1 MVMKKTF
8 IGFLAV
14 AAIIIGLAGCE
25 QKRVSYNGPSYLMFS
40 DTLYDYPVQETN
52 EVFNVPVSTTKA
64 VDHDRTFAVEIID
77 KESNAIEG
85 KHYKLLNNTVV
96 IKAGEMTANV
106 EVQGIYENIGATDS
120 LGFSL
125 RLIIPEETEWNL
137 YGTGAKVV
145 LHKSCPFDINNFTG
159 YCKVTS
165 TYFLEY
171 MQSSTRL
178 IKTELSQD
186 EENTIILKN
195 LYYDGYDAKLKF
207 KTGDVYKPYVELEEF
222 ACGST
227 SDAFGTIYGDG
238 KLIMSQPTNYV
249 SYYNTCENFVLQYV
263 TLSVYNKD
271 KTLYGTV
278 GTYLNIFEW
287 ISDAE
292 AEDMIQEG
300 Y

>member
-1 MVMKKTF
+1 MRKIF

-14 AAIIIGLAGCE
+14 SAIIIGLTGCE

-52 EVFNVPVSTTKA
+52 EVFKVPVSTTKT
-64 VDHDRTFAVEIID
+64 VDYDRTFAVEIID

-96 IKAGEMTANV
+96 IKAGKMTADV
-106 EVQGIYENIGATDS
+106 EVQGIYENIAATDS
-120 LGFSL
+120 LGFSM
-125 RLIIPEETEWNL
+125 RLILPEETEWDL
-137 YGTGAKVV
+137 YGKGAKVV
-145 LHKSCPFDINNFTG
+145 LHKTCPFDINNFKG

-165 TYFLEY
+165 TYLLEFK
-171 MQSSTRL
+171 QSSTRL

-186 EENTIILKN
+186 EDNTVILKD
-195 LYYDGYDAKLKF
+195 LYYDGYDVKLKF
-207 KTGDVYKPYVELEEF
+207 KTGDVYRPYITMEDCVC
-222 ACGST
+222 AST

-238 KLIMSQPTNYV
+238 KLMMSQPTNYV
-249 SYYNTCENFVLQYV
+249 SYYNTCEKFVLQYV

-278 GTYLNIFEW
+278 GTYLNILEW

-292 AEDMIQEG
+292 AEDMIQQG

>member
-1 MVMKKTF
+1 MRKIF

-14 AAIIIGLAGCE
+14 SAIIIGLTGCE

-52 EVFNVPVSTTKA
+52 EVFKVPVSTTKA
-64 VDHDRTFAVEIID
+64 VDYDRTFAVEIID

-96 IKAGEMTANV
+96 IKAGKMTADV
-106 EVQGIYENIGATDS
+106 EVQGIYANIAATDS
-120 LGFSL
+120 LGFSM
-125 RLIIPEETEWNL
+125 RLILPEETEWDL
-137 YGTGAKVV
+137 YGKGAKVV
-145 LHKSCPFDINNFTG
+145 LHKTCPFDINNFKG

-165 TYFLEY
+165 TYLLEF

-186 EENTIILKN
+186 EDNTVILKD
-195 LYYDGYDAKLKF
+195 LYYDGYDVKLKF
-207 KTGDVYKPYVELEEF
+207 KTGDVYRPYITMEDCVC
-222 ACGST
+222 AST

-238 KLIMSQPTNYV
+238 KLMMSQPTNYV
-249 SYYNTCENFVLQYV
+249 SYYNTCEKFVLQYV

-278 GTYLNIFEW
+278 GTYLNILEW

-292 AEDMIQEG
+292 AEDMIQQG

>member
-1 MVMKKTF
+1 MRKIF

-14 AAIIIGLAGCE
+14 SAIIIGLTGCE

-52 EVFNVPVSTTKA
+52 EVFKVPVSTTKA
-64 VDHDRTFAVEIID
+64 VDYDRTFAVEIID

-96 IKAGEMTANV
+96 IKAGKMTADV

-120 LGFSL
+120 LGFSM
-125 RLIIPEETEWNL
+125 RLILPEETEWDL
-137 YGTGAKVV
+137 YGKGAKVV
-145 LHKSCPFDINNFTG
+145 LHKTCPFDINNFKG

-165 TYFLEY
+165 TYLLEF

-186 EENTIILKN
+186 EDNTVILKD
-195 LYYDGYDAKLKF
+195 LYYDGYDVKLKF
-207 KTGDVYKPYVELEEF
+207 KTGDVYRPYITMEDCVC
-222 ACGST
+222 AST

-238 KLIMSQPTNYV
+238 KLMMSQPTNYV
-249 SYYNTCENFVLQYV
+249 SYYNTCEKFVLQYV

-278 GTYLNIFEW
+278 GTYLNILEW

-292 AEDMIQEG
+292 AEDMIQQG

>member
-1 MVMKKTF
+1 MRKIF

-14 AAIIIGLAGCE
+14 SAIIIGLTGCE

-52 EVFNVPVSTTKA
+52 EVFKVPVSTTKA
-64 VDHDRTFAVEIID
+64 VDYDRTFAVEIID

-96 IKAGEMTANV
+96 IKAGKMTADV
-106 EVQGIYENIGATDS
+106 EVQGIYENIAATDS
-120 LGFSL
+120 LGFSM
-125 RLIIPEETEWNL
+125 RLILPEETEWDL
-137 YGTGAKVV
+137 YGKGAKVV
-145 LHKSCPFDINNFTG
+145 LHKTCPFDINNFKG

-165 TYFLEY
+165 TYLLEM
-171 MQSSTRL
+171 MQTSTRL
-178 IKTELSQD
+178 IKTELSKD
-186 EENTIILKN
+186 EENTVILKD
-195 LYYDGYDAKLKF
+195 LYYDGYDVKLKF
-207 KTGDVYKPYVELEEF
+207 KTGDVYRPYITMEDCVC
-222 ACGST
+222 AST

-238 KLIMSQPTNYV
+238 KLMMSQPTNYV
-249 SYYNTCENFVLQYV
+249 SYYNTCEKFVLQYV

-278 GTYLNIFEW
+278 GTYLNILEW

-292 AEDMIQEG
+292 AEDMIQQG

>member
-1 MVMKKTF
+1 MRKIF

-14 AAIIIGLAGCE
+14 SAIIIGLTGCE

-52 EVFNVPVSTTKA
+52 EVFKVPVSTTKA
-64 VDHDRTFAVEIID
+64 VDYDRTFAVEIID

-96 IKAGEMTANV
+96 IKAGKMTADV
-106 EVQGIYENIGATDS
+106 EVQGIYENIAATDS
-120 LGFSL
+120 LGFSM
-125 RLIIPEETEWNL
+125 RLILPEETEWDL
-137 YGTGAKVV
+137 YGKGAKVV
-145 LHKSCPFDINNFTG
+145 LHKTCPFDINNFKG

-165 TYFLEY
+165 TYLLEFK
-171 MQSSTRL
+171 QSSTRL

-186 EENTIILKN
+186 EDNTVILKD
-195 LYYDGYDAKLKF
+195 LYYDGYDVKLKF
-207 KTGDVYKPYVELEEF
+207 KTGDVYRPYITMEDCVC
-222 ACGST
+222 AST

-238 KLIMSQPTNYV
+238 KLMMSQPTNYV
-249 SYYNTCENFVLQYV
+249 SYYNTCEKFVLQYV

-278 GTYLNIFEW
+278 GTYLNILEW

-292 AEDMIQEG
+292 AEDMIQQG

>member
-1 MVMKKTF
+1 MRKIF

-14 AAIIIGLAGCE
+14 SAVIIGLTGCE

-52 EVFNVPVSTTKA
+52 EVFKVPVSTTKA
-64 VDHDRTFAVEIID
+64 VDYDRTFAVEIID

-96 IKAGEMTANV
+96 IKAGKMTADV
-106 EVQGIYENIGATDS
+106 EVQGIYENIAATDS
-120 LGFSL
+120 LGFSM
-125 RLIIPEETEWNL
+125 RLILPEETEWDM
-137 YGTGAKVV
+137 YGKGAKVV
-145 LHKSCPFDINNFTG
+145 LHKTCPFDINNFKG

-165 TYFLEY
+165 TYLLGF

-186 EENTIILKN
+186 EDNTVILKD
-195 LYYDGYDAKLKF
+195 LYYDGYDVKLKF
-207 KTGDVYKPYVELEEF
+207 KTGDVYRPYITMEDCVC
-222 ACGST
+222 AST

-238 KLIMSQPTNYV
+238 KLMMSQPTNYV
-249 SYYNTCENFVLQYV
+249 SYYNTCEKFALQYV

-278 GTYLNIFEW
+278 GTYLNILEW

-292 AEDMIQEG
+292 AEDMIQQG

>member
-1 MVMKKTF
+1 MRKIF

-14 AAIIIGLAGCE
+14 SAIIIGLTGCE

-52 EVFNVPVSTTKA
+52 EVFKVPVSTTKA
-64 VDHDRTFAVEIID
+64 VDYDRTFAVEIID

-96 IKAGEMTANV
+96 IKAGKMTADV
-106 EVQGIYENIGATDS
+106 EVQGIYENIAATDS
-120 LGFSL
+120 LGFSM
-125 RLIIPEETEWNL
+125 RLILPEETEWDL
-137 YGTGAKVV
+137 YGKGAKVV
-145 LHKSCPFDINNFTG
+145 LHKTCPFDINNFKG

-165 TYFLEY
+165 TYLLGF

-186 EENTIILKN
+186 EDNTVILKD
-195 LYYDGYDAKLKF
+195 LYYDGYDVKLKF
-207 KTGDVYKPYVELEEF
+207 KTGDVYRPYITMEDCVC
-222 ACGST
+222 AST

-238 KLIMSQPTNYV
+238 KLMMSQPTNYV
-249 SYYNTCENFVLQYV
+249 SYYNTCEKFVLQYV

-271 KTLYGTV
+271 KTLYGIV
-278 GTYLNIFEW
+278 GTYLNILEW

-292 AEDMIQEG
+292 AEDMIQQG

>member
-1 MVMKKTF
+1 MRKIF

-14 AAIIIGLAGCE
+14 SAIIIGLTGCE

-52 EVFNVPVSTTKA
+52 EVFKVPVSTTKA
-64 VDHDRTFAVEIID
+64 VDYDRTFAVEIID

-96 IKAGEMTANV
+96 IKAGKMTADV
-106 EVQGIYENIGATDS
+106 EVQGIYENIAVTDS
-120 LGFSL
+120 LGFSM
-125 RLIIPEETEWNL
+125 RLILPEETEWDM
-137 YGTGAKVV
+137 YGKGAKVV
-145 LHKSCPFDINNFTG
+145 LHKTCPFDINNFKG

-165 TYFLEY
+165 TYLLEM
-171 MQSSTRL
+171 MQTSTRL
-178 IKTELSQD
+178 IKTELSKD
-186 EENTIILKN
+186 EENTVILKD
-195 LYYDGYDAKLKF
+195 LYYDGYDVKLKF
-207 KTGDVYKPYVELEEF
+207 KTGDVYRPYITMEDCVC
-222 ACGST
+222 AST

-238 KLIMSQPTNYV
+238 KLMMSQPTNYV
-249 SYYNTCENFVLQYV
+249 SYYNTCEKFVLQYV

-271 KTLYGTV
+271 KTLYGIV
-278 GTYLNIFEW
+278 GTYLNILEW

-292 AEDMIQEG
+292 AEDMIQQG

>member
-1 MVMKKTF
+1 MRKIF

-14 AAIIIGLAGCE
+14 SAIIIGLTGCE

-52 EVFNVPVSTTKA
+52 EVFKVPVSTTKA
-64 VDHDRTFAVEIID
+64 VDYDRTFAVEIID

-96 IKAGEMTANV
+96 IKAGKMTADV
-106 EVQGIYENIGATDS
+106 EVQGIYENIAATDS
-120 LGFSL
+120 LGFSM
-125 RLIIPEETEWNL
+125 RLILPEETEWDL
-137 YGTGAKVV
+137 YGKGAKVV
-145 LHKSCPFDINNFTG
+145 LHKTCPFDINNFKG

-165 TYFLEY
+165 TYLLEF

-186 EENTIILKN
+186 EDNTVILKD
-195 LYYDGYDAKLKF
+195 LYYDGYDVKLKF
-207 KTGDVYKPYVELEEF
+207 KTGDVYRPYITMEDCVC
-222 ACGST
+222 AST

-238 KLIMSQPTNYV
+238 KLMMSQPTNYV
-249 SYYNTCENFVLQYV
+249 SYYNTCEKFVLQYV

-278 GTYLNIFEW
+278 GTYLNILEW

-292 AEDMIQEG
+292 AEDMIQQG

>member
-1 MVMKKTF
+1 MRKIF

-14 AAIIIGLAGCE
+14 SAIIIGLTGCE

-52 EVFNVPVSTTKA
+52 EVFKVPVSTTKA
-64 VDHDRTFAVEIID
+64 VDYDRTFAVEIID

-96 IKAGEMTANV
+96 IKAGKMTADV
-106 EVQGIYENIGATDS
+106 EVQGIYENIAATDS
-120 LGFSL
+120 LGFSM
-125 RLIIPEETEWNL
+125 RLILPEETEWDL
-137 YGTGAKVV
+137 YGKGAKVV
-145 LHKSCPFDINNFTG
+145 LHKTCPFDINNFKG

-165 TYFLEY
+165 TYLLGF

-186 EENTIILKN
+186 EDNTVILKD
-195 LYYDGYDAKLKF
+195 LYYDGYDVKLKF
-207 KTGDVYKPYVELEEF
+207 KTGDVYRPYITMEDCVC
-222 ACGST
+222 AST

-238 KLIMSQPTNYV
+238 KLMMSQPTNYV
-249 SYYNTCENFVLQYV
+249 SYYNTCEKFVLQYV

-278 GTYLNIFEW
+278 GTYMNILEW

-292 AEDMIQEG
+292 AEDMIQQG

>member
-1 MVMKKTF
+1 MRKIF

-14 AAIIIGLAGCE
+14 SAIIIGLTGCE

-52 EVFNVPVSTTKA
+52 EVFKVPVSTTKA
-64 VDHDRTFAVEIID
+64 VDYDRIFAVEIID

-96 IKAGEMTANV
+96 IKAGKMTADV
-106 EVQGIYENIGATDS
+106 EVQGIYENIAATDS
-120 LGFSL
+120 LGFSM
-125 RLIIPEETEWNL
+125 RLILPEETEWDL
-137 YGTGAKVV
+137 YGKGAKVV
-145 LHKSCPFDINNFTG
+145 LHKTCPFDINNFKG

-165 TYFLEY
+165 TYLLEF

-186 EENTIILKN
+186 EDNTVILKD
-195 LYYDGYDAKLKF
+195 LYYDGYDVKLKF
-207 KTGDVYKPYVELEEF
+207 KTGDVYRPYITMEDCVC
-222 ACGST
+222 AST

-238 KLIMSQPTNYV
+238 KLMMSQPTNYV
-249 SYYNTCENFVLQYV
+249 SYYNTCEKFVLQYV

-278 GTYLNIFEW
+278 GTYLNILEW

-292 AEDMIQEG
+292 AEDMIQQG

>member
-1 MVMKKTF
+1 MRKIF

-14 AAIIIGLAGCE
+14 SAIIIGLTGCE

-52 EVFNVPVSTTKA
+52 EVFKVPVSTTKA
-64 VDHDRTFAVEIID
+64 VDYDRTFAVEIID

-96 IKAGEMTANV
+96 IKAGKMTADV
-106 EVQGIYENIGATDS
+106 EVQGIYENIAVTDS
-120 LGFSL
+120 LGFSM
-125 RLIIPEETEWNL
+125 RLILPEETEWDM
-137 YGTGAKVV
+137 YGKGAKVV
-145 LHKSCPFDINNFTG
+145 LHKTCPFDINNFKG

-165 TYFLEY
+165 TYLLE
-171 MQSSTRL
+171 MMKISTRL
-178 IKTELSQD
+178 IKTELSKD
-186 EENTIILKN
+186 EENTVILKD
-195 LYYDGYDAKLKF
+195 LYYDGYDVKLKF
-207 KTGDVYKPYVELEEF
+207 KTGDVYRPYITMEDCVCAF
-222 ACGST
+222 T

-238 KLIMSQPTNYV
+238 KLMMSQPTNYV
-249 SYYNTCENFVLQYV
+249 SYYNTCEKFVLQYV

-278 GTYLNIFEW
+278 GTYLNILEW

-292 AEDMIQEG
+292 AEEMIQQG

>member
-1 MVMKKTF
+1 MKKIF
-8 IGFLAV
+8 LGFLAV
-14 AAIIIGLAGCE
+14 AAIITGLTGCE
-25 QKRVSYNGPSYLMFS
+25 EKRVSYNGPSYLMFS
-40 DTLYDYPVQETN
+40 DTLYDYHVQETN
-52 EVFNVPVSTTKA
+52 EVFEVPVSTTKA
-64 VDHDRTFAVEIID
+64 VDYDRTFAVEIID

-85 KHYKLLNNTVV
+85 KHYRLLDNTLV

-120 LGFSL
+120 LGFSM
-125 RLIIPEETEWNL
+125 RLILPEEAEWDL
-137 YGTGAKVV
+137 YGNGAKVV
-145 LHKSCPFDINNFTG
+145 LHKTCPFDINSFTG

-165 TYFLEY
+165 TYFIEY

-178 IKTELSQD
+178 IKTELSAD
-186 EENTIILKN
+186 EENTIILKD
-195 LYYDGYDAKLKF
+195 LYYDGYDAKLRLV
-207 KTGDVYKPYVELEEF
+207 TGDLGKPYVEMDDF

-238 KLIMSQPTNYV
+238 KLMMSQPANYV
-249 SYYNTCENFVLQYV
+249 SFYNTCENFVMQYV

-278 GTYLNIFEW
+278 GTYLNVLEW

-292 AEDMIQEG
+292 AEDMIQQG

>member
-1 MVMKKTF
+1 MRKIF

-14 AAIIIGLAGCE
+14 SAIIIGLTGCE

-52 EVFNVPVSTTKA
+52 EVFKVPVSTTKA
-64 VDHDRTFAVEIID
+64 VDYDRTFAVEIID

-96 IKAGEMTANV
+96 IKAGKMTADV
-106 EVQGIYENIGATDS
+106 EVQGIYENIAATDS
-120 LGFSL
+120 LGFSM
-125 RLIIPEETEWNL
+125 RLILPEETEWDL
-137 YGTGAKVV
+137 YGKGAKVV
-145 LHKSCPFDINNFTG
+145 LHKTCPFDINNFKG

-165 TYFLEY
+165 TYLLEFK
-171 MQSSTRL
+171 QSSTRL

-186 EENTIILKN
+186 EENTVILKD
-195 LYYDGYDAKLKF
+195 LYYDGYDVKLKF
-207 KTGDVYKPYVELEEF
+207 KTGDVYRPYITMEDCVC
-222 ACGST
+222 AST

-238 KLIMSQPTNYV
+238 KLMMSQPTNYV
-249 SYYNTCENFVLQYV
+249 SYYNTCEKFVLQYV
-263 TLSVYNKD
+263 TLSVYYKD

-278 GTYLNIFEW
+278 GTYLNILEW

-292 AEDMIQEG
+292 AEDMIQQG

>member
-1 MVMKKTF
+1 MRKIF

-14 AAIIIGLAGCE
+14 SAIIIGLSGCE

-52 EVFNVPVSTTKA
+52 EVFKVPVSTTKA
-64 VDHDRTFAVEIID
+64 VDYDRTFAVEIID

-96 IKAGEMTANV
+96 IKAGKMTADV
-106 EVQGIYENIGATDS
+106 EVQGIYENIAATDS
-120 LGFSL
+120 LGFSM
-125 RLIIPEETEWNL
+125 RLILPEETEWDL
-137 YGTGAKVV
+137 YGKGAKVV
-145 LHKSCPFDINNFTG
+145 LHKTCPFDINIFKG

-165 TYFLEY
+165 TYLLEF

-186 EENTIILKN
+186 EDNTVILKD
-195 LYYDGYDAKLKF
+195 LYYDGYDVKLKF
-207 KTGDVYKPYVELEEF
+207 KTGDVYRPYITMEDCVC
-222 ACGST
+222 AST

-238 KLIMSQPTNYV
+238 KLMMSQPTNYV
-249 SYYNTCENFVLQYV
+249 SYYNTCEKFVLQYV

-278 GTYLNIFEW
+278 GTYLNILEW

-292 AEDMIQEG
+292 AEDMIQQG

>member
-1 MVMKKTF
+1 MRKIF

-14 AAIIIGLAGCE
+14 SAIIIGLTGCE

-52 EVFNVPVSTTKA
+52 EVFKVPVSTTKA
-64 VDHDRTFAVEIID
+64 VDYDRTFAVEIID

-96 IKAGEMTANV
+96 IKAGKMTADV
-106 EVQGIYENIGATDS
+106 EVQGVYENIAATDS
-120 LGFSL
+120 LGFSM
-125 RLIIPEETEWNL
+125 RLILPEETEWDM
-137 YGTGAKVV
+137 YGKGAKVV
-145 LHKSCPFDINNFTG
+145 LHKTCPFDINNFKG

-165 TYFLEY
+165 TYLLGF

-186 EENTIILKN
+186 EDNTVILKD
-195 LYYDGYDAKLKF
+195 LYYDGYDVKLKF
-207 KTGDVYKPYVELEEF
+207 KTGDVYRPYITMEDCVC
-222 ACGST
+222 AST

-238 KLIMSQPTNYV
+238 KLMMSQPTNYV
-249 SYYNTCENFVLQYV
+249 SYYNTCEKFVLQYV

-278 GTYLNIFEW
+278 GTYLNILEW

-292 AEDMIQEG
+292 AEDMIQQG

>member
-1 MVMKKTF
+1 MRKIF

-14 AAIIIGLAGCE
+14 SAIIIGLTGCE

-52 EVFNVPVSTTKA
+52 EVFKVPVSTTKA
-64 VDHDRTFAVEIID
+64 VDYDRTFAVEIID

-85 KHYKLLNNTVV
+85 KDYKLLNNTVV
-96 IKAGEMTANV
+96 IKAGKMTADV
-106 EVQGIYENIGATDS
+106 EVQGIYENIAATDS
-120 LGFSL
+120 LGFSM
-125 RLIIPEETEWNL
+125 RLILPEETEWDL
-137 YGTGAKVV
+137 YGKGAKVV
-145 LHKSCPFDINNFTG
+145 LHKTCPFDINNFKG

-165 TYFLEY
+165 TYLLEF

-186 EENTIILKN
+186 EDNTVILKD
-195 LYYDGYDAKLKF
+195 LYYDGYDVKLKF
-207 KTGDVYKPYVELEEF
+207 KTGDVYRPYITMEDCVC
-222 ACGST
+222 AST

-238 KLIMSQPTNYV
+238 KLMMSQPTNYV
-249 SYYNTCENFVLQYV
+249 SYYNTCEKFVLQYV

-278 GTYLNIFEW
+278 GTYLNILEW

-292 AEDMIQEG
+292 AEDMIQQG

>member
-1 MVMKKTF
+1 MRKIF

-14 AAIIIGLAGCE
+14 SAIIIGLSGCE

-52 EVFNVPVSTTKA
+52 EVFKVPVSTTKA
-64 VDHDRTFAVEIID
+64 VDYDRTFAVEIID

-96 IKAGEMTANV
+96 IKAGKMTADV
-106 EVQGIYENIGATDS
+106 EVQGIYENIAATDS
-120 LGFSL
+120 LGFSM
-125 RLIIPEETEWNL
+125 RLILPEETEWDM
-137 YGTGAKVV
+137 YGKGAKVV
-145 LHKSCPFDINNFTG
+145 LHKTCPFDINNFKG

-165 TYFLEY
+165 TYLLEF

-186 EENTIILKN
+186 EDNTVILKD
-195 LYYDGYDAKLKF
+195 LYYDGYDVKLKF
-207 KTGDVYKPYVELEEF
+207 KTGDVYRPYITMEDCVC
-222 ACGST
+222 AST

-238 KLIMSQPTNYV
+238 KLMMSQPTNYV
-249 SYYNTCENFVLQYV
+249 SYYNTCEKFVLQYV

-278 GTYLNIFEW
+278 GTYLNILEW

-292 AEDMIQEG
+292 AEDMIQQG

>member
-1 MVMKKTF
+1 MRKIF

-14 AAIIIGLAGCE
+14 SAIIIGLTGCE

-52 EVFNVPVSTTKA
+52 EVFKVPVSTTKA
-64 VDHDRTFAVEIID
+64 VDYDRTFAVEIID

-96 IKAGEMTANV
+96 IKAGKMTADV
-106 EVQGIYENIGATDS
+106 EVQGIYENIAATDS
-120 LGFSL
+120 LGFSM
-125 RLIIPEETEWNL
+125 RLILPEETEWDM
-137 YGTGAKVV
+137 YGKGAKVV
-145 LHKSCPFDINNFTG
+145 LHKTCPFDINNFKG

-165 TYFLEY
+165 TYLLEM
-171 MQSSTRL
+171 MQTSTRL
-178 IKTELSQD
+178 IKTELSKD
-186 EENTIILKN
+186 EENTVILKD
-195 LYYDGYDAKLKF
+195 LYYDGYDVKLKF
-207 KTGDVYKPYVELEEF
+207 KTGDVYRPYITIEDCVC
-222 ACGST
+222 AST

-238 KLIMSQPTNYV
+238 KLMMSQPTNYV
-249 SYYNTCENFVLQYV
+249 SYYNTCEKFVLQYV

-271 KTLYGTV
+271 KTLYGIV
-278 GTYLNIFEW
+278 GTYLNILEW

-292 AEDMIQEG
+292 AEDMIQQG

>member
-1 MVMKKTF
+1 MRKIF

-14 AAIIIGLAGCE
+14 SAIIIGLTGCE

-52 EVFNVPVSTTKA
+52 EVFKVPVSTTKA
-64 VDHDRTFAVEIID
+64 VDYDRTFAVEIID

-96 IKAGEMTANV
+96 IKAGKMTADV
-106 EVQGIYENIGATDS
+106 EVQGIYENIAATDS
-120 LGFSL
+120 LGFSM
-125 RLIIPEETEWNL
+125 RLILPEETEWDM
-137 YGTGAKVV
+137 YGKGAKVV
-145 LHKSCPFDINNFTG
+145 LHKTCPFDINNFKG

-165 TYFLEY
+165 TYLLEM
-171 MQSSTRL
+171 MQTSTRL
-178 IKTELSQD
+178 IKTELSKD
-186 EENTIILKN
+186 EENTVILKD
-195 LYYDGYDAKLKF
+195 LYYDGYDVKLKF
-207 KTGDVYKPYVELEEF
+207 KTGDVYRPYITMEDCVC
-222 ACGST
+222 AST

-238 KLIMSQPTNYV
+238 KLMMSQPTNYV
-249 SYYNTCENFVLQYV
+249 SYYNTCEKFVLQYV

-271 KTLYGTV
+271 KTLYGIV
-278 GTYLNIFEW
+278 GTYLNILEW

-292 AEDMIQEG
+292 AEDMIQQG

>member
-1 MVMKKTF
+1 MRKIF

-14 AAIIIGLAGCE
+14 SAIIIGLTGCE

-52 EVFNVPVSTTKA
+52 EVFKVPVSTTKA
-64 VDHDRTFAVEIID
+64 VDYDRTFAVEIID

-96 IKAGEMTANV
+96 IKAGKMTADV
-106 EVQGIYENIGATDS
+106 EVQGIYENIAAADS
-120 LGFSL
+120 LGFSM
-125 RLIIPEETEWNL
+125 RLILPEETEWDM
-137 YGTGAKVV
+137 YGKGAKVV
-145 LHKSCPFDINNFTG
+145 LHKTCPFDINNFKG

-165 TYFLEY
+165 TYLLEM
-171 MQSSTRL
+171 MQISTRL
-178 IKTELSQD
+178 IKTELSKD
-186 EENTIILKN
+186 EENTVILKD
-195 LYYDGYDAKLKF
+195 LYYDGYDVKLKF
-207 KTGDVYKPYVELEEF
+207 KTGDVYRPYITMEDCVC
-222 ACGST
+222 AST

-238 KLIMSQPTNYV
+238 KLMMSQPTNYV
-249 SYYNTCENFVLQYV
+249 SYYNTCEKFVLQYV

-271 KTLYGTV
+271 KTLYGIV
-278 GTYLNIFEW
+278 GTYLNILEW

-292 AEDMIQEG
+292 AEDMIQQG

>member
-1 MVMKKTF
+1 MRKIF

-14 AAIIIGLAGCE
+14 SAIIIGLTGCE

-52 EVFNVPVSTTKA
+52 EVFKVPVSTTKA
-64 VDHDRTFAVEIID
+64 VDYDRTFAVEIID

-96 IKAGEMTANV
+96 IKAGKMTADV
-106 EVQGIYENIGATDS
+106 EVQGIYENIAATDS
-120 LGFSL
+120 LGFSM
-125 RLIIPEETEWNL
+125 RLILPEETEWDL
-137 YGTGAKVV
+137 YGKGAKVV
-145 LHKSCPFDINNFTG
+145 LHKTCPFDINNFKG

-165 TYFLEY
+165 TYLLEFK
-171 MQSSTRL
+171 QSSTRL

-186 EENTIILKN
+186 EDNTVILKD
-195 LYYDGYDAKLKF
+195 LYYDWYDVKLKF
-207 KTGDVYKPYVELEEF
+207 KTGDVYRPYITMEDCVC
-222 ACGST
+222 AST

-238 KLIMSQPTNYV
+238 KLMMSQPTNYV
-249 SYYNTCENFVLQYV
+249 SYYNTCEKFVLQYV

-278 GTYLNIFEW
+278 GTYLNILEW

-292 AEDMIQEG
+292 AEDMIQQG

>member
-1 MVMKKTF
+1 MRKIF

-14 AAIIIGLAGCE
+14 SAIIIGLTGCE

-52 EVFNVPVSTTKA
+52 EVFKVPVSTTKT
-64 VDHDRTFAVEIID
+64 VDYDRTFAVEIID

-96 IKAGEMTANV
+96 IKAGKMTADV
-106 EVQGIYENIGATDS
+106 EVQGIYENIAATDS
-120 LGFSL
+120 LGFSM
-125 RLIIPEETEWNL
+125 RLILPEETEWDL
-137 YGTGAKVV
+137 YGKGAKVV
-145 LHKSCPFDINNFTG
+145 LHKTCPFDINNFKG

-165 TYFLEY
+165 TYLLEF

-186 EENTIILKN
+186 EENTVILKD
-195 LYYDGYDAKLKF
+195 LYYDGYDVKLKF
-207 KTGDVYKPYVELEEF
+207 KTGDVYRPYITMEDCVC
-222 ACGST
+222 AST

-238 KLIMSQPTNYV
+238 KLMMSQPTNYV
-249 SYYNTCENFVLQYV
+249 SYYNTCEKFVLQYV

-278 GTYLNIFEW
+278 GTYLNILEW

-292 AEDMIQEG
+292 AEDMIQQG

>member
-1 MVMKKTF
+1 MRKIF

-14 AAIIIGLAGCE
+14 LAIIIGLTGCE

-52 EVFNVPVSTTKA
+52 EVFKVPVSTTKA
-64 VDHDRTFAVEIID
+64 VDYDRTFAVEIID

-96 IKAGEMTANV
+96 IKAGKMTADV

-120 LGFSL
+120 LGFSM
-125 RLIIPEETEWNL
+125 RLILPEETEWDL
-137 YGTGAKVV
+137 YGKGAKVV
-145 LHKSCPFDINNFTG
+145 LHKTCPFDINNFKG

-165 TYFLEY
+165 TYLLEF

-186 EENTIILKN
+186 EENTVILKD
-195 LYYDGYDAKLKF
+195 LYYDGYDVKLKF
-207 KTGDVYKPYVELEEF
+207 KTGDVYRPYITMEDCVC
-222 ACGST
+222 AST

-238 KLIMSQPTNYV
+238 KLMMSQPTNYV
-249 SYYNTCENFVLQYV
+249 SYYNTCEKFVLQYV

-278 GTYLNIFEW
+278 GTYLNILEW

-292 AEDMIQEG
+292 AEDMIQQG

>member
-1 MVMKKTF
+1 MRKIF

-14 AAIIIGLAGCE
+14 SAIIIGLTGCE

-52 EVFNVPVSTTKA
+52 EVFKVPVSTTKA
-64 VDHDRTFAVEIID
+64 VDYDRTFAVEIID

-96 IKAGEMTANV
+96 IKAGKMTADV
-106 EVQGIYENIGATDS
+106 EVQGIYENIAATDS
-120 LGFSL
+120 LGFSM
-125 RLIIPEETEWNL
+125 RLILPEETEWDL
-137 YGTGAKVV
+137 YGKGAKVV
-145 LHKSCPFDINNFTG
+145 LHKTCPFDINNFKG

-165 TYFLEY
+165 TYLLEF

-186 EENTIILKN
+186 EDNTVILKD
-195 LYYDGYDAKLKF
+195 LYYDGYDVKLKF
-207 KTGDVYKPYVELEEF
+207 KTGDVYRPDITMEDCVC
-222 ACGST
+222 AST

-238 KLIMSQPTNYV
+238 KLMMSQPTNYV
-249 SYYNTCENFVLQYV
+249 SYYNTCEKFVLQYV

-278 GTYLNIFEW
+278 GTYLNILEW

-292 AEDMIQEG
+292 AEDMIQQG

>member
-1 MVMKKTF
+1 MRKIF

-14 AAIIIGLAGCE
+14 SAIIIGLTGCE

-52 EVFNVPVSTTKA
+52 EVFKVPVSTTKA
-64 VDHDRTFAVEIID
+64 VDYDRTFAVEIID

-96 IKAGEMTANV
+96 IKAGKMTADV
-106 EVQGIYENIGATDS
+106 EVQGIYENIAATDS
-120 LGFSL
+120 LGFSM
-125 RLIIPEETEWNL
+125 RLILPEETEWDL
-137 YGTGAKVV
+137 YGKGAKVV
-145 LHKSCPFDINNFTG
+145 LHKTCPFDINNFKG

-165 TYFLEY
+165 TYLLEFK
-171 MQSSTRL
+171 QSSTRL

-186 EENTIILKN
+186 EENTVILKD
-195 LYYDGYDAKLKF
+195 LYYDGYDVKLKF
-207 KTGDVYKPYVELEEF
+207 KTGDVYRPYITMEDCVC
-222 ACGST
+222 AST

-238 KLIMSQPTNYV
+238 KLMMSQPTNYV
-249 SYYNTCENFVLQYV
+249 SYYNTCEKFVLQYV

-278 GTYLNIFEW
+278 GTYLNILEW

-292 AEDMIQEG
+292 AEDMIQQG

>member
-1 MVMKKTF
+1 MRKIF

-14 AAIIIGLAGCE
+14 SAIIIGLTGCE

-52 EVFNVPVSTTKA
+52 EVFKVPVSTTKA
-64 VDHDRTFAVEIID
+64 VDYDRTFAVEIID

-96 IKAGEMTANV
+96 IKAGKMTADV
-106 EVQGIYENIGATDS
+106 EVQGIYENIAATDS
-120 LGFSL
+120 LGFSM
-125 RLIIPEETEWNL
+125 RLILPEETEWDL
-137 YGTGAKVV
+137 YGKGAKVV
-145 LHKSCPFDINNFTG
+145 LHKTCPFDINNFKG

-165 TYFLEY
+165 TYLLEF

-178 IKTELSQD
+178 IKTEPSQD
-186 EENTIILKN
+186 EDNTVILKD
-195 LYYDGYDAKLKF
+195 LYYDGYDVKLKF
-207 KTGDVYKPYVELEEF
+207 KTGDVYRPYITMEDCVC
-222 ACGST
+222 AST

-238 KLIMSQPTNYV
+238 KLMMSQPTNYV
-249 SYYNTCENFVLQYV
+249 SYYNTCEKFVLQYV

-278 GTYLNIFEW
+278 GTYLNILEW

-292 AEDMIQEG
+292 AEDMIQQG

>member
-1 MVMKKTF
+1 MRKIF

-14 AAIIIGLAGCE
+14 SAIIIGLTGCE

-52 EVFNVPVSTTKA
+52 EVFKVPVSTTKA
-64 VDHDRTFAVEIID
+64 VDYDRTFAVEIID

-96 IKAGEMTANV
+96 IKAGKMTADV
-106 EVQGIYENIGATDS
+106 EVQGIYENIAATDS
-120 LGFSL
+120 LGFSM
-125 RLIIPEETEWNL
+125 RLILPEETEWDL
-137 YGTGAKVV
+137 YGKGAKVV
-145 LHKSCPFDINNFTG
+145 LHKTCPFDINNFKG

-165 TYFLEY
+165 TYLLEF

-186 EENTIILKN
+186 EDNTVILKD
-195 LYYDGYDAKLKF
+195 LYYDGYDVKLKF
-207 KTGDVYKPYVELEEF
+207 KTGDVYRPYITMEDCIC
-222 ACGST
+222 AST

-238 KLIMSQPTNYV
+238 KLMMSQPTNYV
-249 SYYNTCENFVLQYV
+249 SYYNTCEKFVLQYV

-278 GTYLNIFEW
+278 GTYLNILEW

-292 AEDMIQEG
+292 AEDMIQQG

>member
-1 MVMKKTF
+1 MKKIF
-8 IGFLAV
+8 FGFLAV
-14 AAIIIGLAGCE
+14 AAIITGLTGCE

-52 EVFNVPVSTTKA
+52 EVFKVPVSTTKA
-64 VDHDRTFAVEIID
+64 VDYDRTFAVEIID

-96 IKAGEMTANV
+96 IKAGEMTTNV
-106 EVQGIYENIGATDS
+106 EVQGIYDNIGATDS
-120 LGFSL
+120 LGFSM
-125 RLIIPEETEWNL
+125 RLILPEKAEWDL
-137 YGTGAKVV
+137 YGNGAKVV
-145 LHKSCPFDINNFTG
+145 LHKTCPFDINNFTG

-171 MQSSTRL
+171 MQSSVRL
-178 IKTELSQD
+178 IETELSPD
-186 EENTIILKN
+186 EENTIILKG

-207 KTGDVYKPYVELEEF
+207 KTGDVYRPYIEMEDF

-238 KLIMSQPTNYV
+238 KLMMSQPSNYV
-249 SYYNTCENFVLQYV
+249 SYYNTCENFVMQYV
-263 TLSVYNKD
+263 TLSVYYKD

-292 AEDMIQEG
+292 AEDMIQQG

>member
-1 MVMKKTF
+1 MRKIF

-14 AAIIIGLAGCE
+14 SAIIIGLTGCE

-52 EVFNVPVSTTKA
+52 EVFKVPVSTTKA
-64 VDHDRTFAVEIID
+64 VDYDRTFAVEIID

-96 IKAGEMTANV
+96 IKAGKMTADV
-106 EVQGIYENIGATDS
+106 EVQGIYENIAATDS
-120 LGFSL
+120 LGFSM
-125 RLIIPEETEWNL
+125 RLILPEETEWDL
-137 YGTGAKVV
+137 YGKGAKVV
-145 LHKSCPFDINNFTG
+145 LHKTCPFDINNFKG

-165 TYFLEY
+165 TYLLEF

-186 EENTIILKN
+186 EENTVILKD
-195 LYYDGYDAKLKF
+195 LYYDGYDVKLKF
-207 KTGDVYKPYVELEEF
+207 KTGDVYRPYITMEDCVC
-222 ACGST
+222 AST

-238 KLIMSQPTNYV
+238 KLMMSQPTNYV
-249 SYYNTCENFVLQYV
+249 SYYNTCEKFVLQYV

-278 GTYLNIFEW
+278 GTYLNILEW

-292 AEDMIQEG
+292 AEDMIQQG

>member
-1 MVMKKTF
+1 MRKIC

-14 AAIIIGLAGCE
+14 SAIIIGLTGCE

-52 EVFNVPVSTTKA
+52 EVFKVPVSTTKA
-64 VDHDRTFAVEIID
+64 VDYDRTFAVEIID

-96 IKAGEMTANV
+96 IKAGKMTADV
-106 EVQGIYENIGATDS
+106 EVQGIYENIAATDS
-120 LGFSL
+120 LGFSM
-125 RLIIPEETEWNL
+125 RLILPEETEWDL
-137 YGTGAKVV
+137 YGKGAKVV
-145 LHKSCPFDINNFTG
+145 LHKTCPFDINNFKG

-165 TYFLEY
+165 TYLLEFK
-171 MQSSTRL
+171 QSSTRL

-186 EENTIILKN
+186 EDNTVILKD
-195 LYYDGYDAKLKF
+195 LYYDGYDVKLKF
-207 KTGDVYKPYVELEEF
+207 KTGDVYRPYITMEDCVC
-222 ACGST
+222 AST

-238 KLIMSQPTNYV
+238 KLMMSQPTNYV
-249 SYYNTCENFVLQYV
+249 SYYNTCEKFVLQYV

-278 GTYLNIFEW
+278 GTYLNILEW

-292 AEDMIQEG
+292 AEDMIQQG

>member
-1 MVMKKTF
+1 MRKIF

-14 AAIIIGLAGCE
+14 SAIIIGLTGCE

-52 EVFNVPVSTTKA
+52 EVFKVPVSTTKA
-64 VDHDRTFAVEIID
+64 VDYDRTFAVEIID

-96 IKAGEMTANV
+96 IKAGKMTADV
-106 EVQGIYENIGATDS
+106 EVQGIYENIAATDS
-120 LGFSL
+120 LGFSM
-125 RLIIPEETEWNL
+125 RLILPEETEWDL
-137 YGTGAKVV
+137 YGKGAKVV
-145 LHKSCPFDINNFTG
+145 LHKTCPFDINNFKG

-165 TYFLEY
+165 TYLLGF

-186 EENTIILKN
+186 EDNTVILKD
-195 LYYDGYDAKLKF
+195 LYYDGYDVKLKF
-207 KTGDVYKPYVELEEF
+207 KTGDVYRPYITMEDCVC
-222 ACGST
+222 AST

-238 KLIMSQPTNYV
+238 KLMMSQPTNYV
-249 SYYNTCENFVLQYV
+249 SYYNTCEKFVLQYV

-278 GTYLNIFEW
+278 GTYLNILEW

-292 AEDMIQEG
+292 AEDMIQQG

>member
-1 MVMKKTF
+1 MRKIF

-14 AAIIIGLAGCE
+14 SAIIIGLTGCE

-52 EVFNVPVSTTKA
+52 EVFKVPVSTTKA
-64 VDHDRTFAVEIID
+64 VDYDRTFAVEIID

-96 IKAGEMTANV
+96 IKAGKMTADV
-106 EVQGIYENIGATDS
+106 EVQGIYENIAATDS
-120 LGFSL
+120 LGFSM
-125 RLIIPEETEWNL
+125 RLIIPEETEWDM
-137 YGTGAKVV
+137 YGKGAKVV
-145 LHKSCPFDINNFTG
+145 LHKTCPFDINNFKG

-165 TYFLEY
+165 TYLLEM
-171 MQSSTRL
+171 MQTSTRL
-178 IKTELSQD
+178 IKTELSKD
-186 EENTIILKN
+186 EENTVILKD
-195 LYYDGYDAKLKF
+195 LYYDGYDVKLKF
-207 KTGDVYKPYVELEEF
+207 KTGDVYRPYITMEDCVC
-222 ACGST
+222 AST

-238 KLIMSQPTNYV
+238 KLMMSQPTNYV
-249 SYYNTCENFVLQYV
+249 SYYNTCEKFVLQYV

-271 KTLYGTV
+271 KTLYGIV
-278 GTYLNIFEW
+278 GTYLNILEW

-292 AEDMIQEG
+292 AEDMIQQG